1 MIGKS
6 GDELER
12 RDLPKVPP
20 PDVETPL
27 MVARMREALE
37 ELPPRERQVLEMRWG
52 LTGEEHTFQEVA
64 QAFGVARATAH
75 QIEVRALRRL
85 RKVLGG
91 RSVFRRPGPSGRQ

>member
-1 MIGKS
+1 MIGER

-37 ELPPRERQVLEMRWG
+37 GLPPRERQVLEMRWG
-52 LTGEEHTFQEVA
+52 LTGEEHTFLQVA
-64 QAFGVARATAH
+64 QAFGIARATAH
-75 QIEVRALRRL
+75 QIEARALRRL
-85 RKVLGG
+85 RKTLGG
-91 RSVFRRPGPSGRQ
+91 RRAFRGTGPLGRQ